1 MLTIL
6 HAADFHLDS
15 PFRSLPPR
23 EAQTRRADQRKTLEQ
38 LRDLALE
45 RRVDLVLLAG
55 DLFDSREIFPETL
68 EALARVLGQL
78 PCPVVIAPGN
88 HDYYDTKSPYSQPIW
103 PENVH
108 IFTSEAVSSFSFP
121 ELETVVYGCAFTSPY
136 REDDPLAGFSAPK
149 NGGISLGIYHADV
162 AKQSRYAPIAP
173 ESLAKSGLTY
183 VALGHVHA
191 RSGLQGGS
199 PAEGRGTSVLTRS
212 GLQGGVPAEGRGTS
226 VLTQSGPQAEE
237 QVTSVHARSGLQG
250 EGTYWAYPGCPQ
262 GRGFDELGDRGVY
275 LVQVSGPG
283 QVELEFVPLSGP
295 RYRELEAD
303 LTGREPIGAVREA
316 LADCENDYVRLT
328 LTGEAEALDL
338 SALRGLGEGL
348 CRVLELRD
356 ETARPRNVWE
366 RMDEDTLTGHF
377 LREMAA
383 RLEAAAPEERG
394 LVEAALRYGL
404 AALEGREEP
413 R

>member
-23 EAQTRRADQRKTLEQ
+23 EAQARRADQRKTLEQ
-38 LRDLALE
+38 LRDIALD

-55 DLFDSREIFPETL
+55 DLFDSREVYPETL
-68 EALARVLGQL
+68 ETLARVLGQL

-108 IFTSEAVSSFSFP
+108 IFSSEAVSSFAFP
-121 ELETVVYGCAFTSPY
+121 ALDTVVYGCAFTSPY
-136 REDDPLAGFSAPK
+136 REDDPLSGFSAPK

-173 ESLAKSGLTY
+173 ESLEKSGLDY

-191 RSGLQGGS
+191 
-199 PAEGRGTSVLTRS
+199 P
-212 GLQGGVPAEGRGTS
+212 
-226 VLTQSGPQAEE
+226 
-237 QVTSVHARSGLQG
+237 SGLQG
-250 EGTYWAYPGCPQ
+250 ETVPWAYPGCPQ
-262 GRGFDELGDRGVY
+262 GRGFDELDDRGIY
-275 LVQVSGPG
+275 LVQVPDQGKAS
-283 QVELEFVPLSGP
+283 LEFVPLAGP
-295 RYRELEAD
+295 RYREREAD
-303 LTGREPIGAVREA
+303 LTGREPIGAIKET

-328 LTGEAEALDL
+328 LTGEAETLEL
-338 SALRGLGEGL
+338 NVLRAQLEPL

-356 ETARPRNVWE
+356 ETARPRNVWA
-366 RMDEDTLTGHF
+366 RRNEDTLTGHF

-383 RLEAAAPEERG
+383 RLEAAPTEERD
-394 LVEAALRYGL
+394 LVEAALAYGL